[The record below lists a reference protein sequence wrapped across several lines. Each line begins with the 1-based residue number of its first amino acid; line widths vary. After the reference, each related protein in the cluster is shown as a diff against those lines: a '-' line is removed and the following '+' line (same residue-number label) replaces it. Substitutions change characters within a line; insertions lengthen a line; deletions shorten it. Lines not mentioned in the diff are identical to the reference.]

1 MAHSH
6 TGNSHAGHSHVPENF
21 GRAFAWGIGLNLLYV
36 VLEVIVGL
44 AIGSLG
50 LVADAGHN
58 ASDVLSLILAWA
70 AARLSQQPPSE
81 RFTYGLKRSPI
92 VASLFNALLL
102 FGAMG
107 IVFWEAIQRLQNP
120 EPISGAAII
129 WVTLV
134 GLIVNFG
141 TAYLF
146 VKGRGDLNI
155 RGAFLHMMADGL
167 VTLGVLL
174 AGVLIIFT
182 GANWLDPVISLV
194 IVGVVLW
201 STWGLF
207 RDTLRL
213 SLDAVPDGIN
223 PEAVR
228 DYLRSL
234 PGVTDVHDL
243 HIWAMSTTEAA
254 LTAHVIIPGHTGD
267 SNPLIQRAC
276 NGLHDKFEIV
286 HTTLQIESGEPV
298 DPCGQRSPE
307 TV

>member
-1 MAHSH
+1 MTHDH
-6 TGNSHAGHSHVPENF
+6 GHSHAPRNF
-21 GRAFAWGIGLNLLYV
+21 GRAFGIGIALNTLYV
-36 VLEVIVGL
+36 LVEAGVGL
-44 AIGSLG
+44 SIGSLG

-58 ASDVLSLILAWA
+58 ASDVLSLIIAWVG
-70 AARLSQQPPSE
+70 ARLARRSPSE

-107 IVFWEAIQRLQNP
+107 VVTWEAVGRLQDP
-120 EPISGAAII
+120 APVPGATII

-134 GLIVNFG
+134 GLVVNFG

-146 VKGRGDLNI
+146 VQGRDDLNV

-174 AGVLIIFT
+174 AGVAILFT
-182 GANWLDPVISLV
+182 GAAWLDPVISLAV
-194 IVGVVLW
+194 VGVVLW

-207 RDTLRL
+207 HDAMRL

-228 DYLRSL
+228 RHLGNL
-234 PGVTDVHDL
+234 PGVSNVHDL
-243 HIWAMSTTEAA
+243 HIWAMSTTETA
-254 LTAHVIIPGHTGD
+254 LTAHVVIPGHDGD
-267 SNPLIQRAC
+267 SNPFLQRAC
-276 NGLHDKFEIV
+276 QGLHDEFEIV
-286 HTTLQIESGEPV
+286 HTTLQIESGEPAN
-298 DPCGQRSPE
+298 PCGLMSPE
-307 TV
+307 RV

>member
-1 MAHSH
+1 MAH
-6 TGNSHAGHSHVPENF
+6 SHAGHSHTPQNF
-21 GRAFAWGIGLNLLYV
+21 GRAFAWGIGLNLTYV
-36 VLEVIVGL
+36 IVEVIVGL

-155 RGAFLHMMADGL
+155 RGAFLHMLADGL

-182 GANWLDPVISLV
+182 GATWLDPVISLV

-254 LTAHVIIPGHTGD
+254 LTAHVIIPGHNGD

-276 NGLHDKFEIV
+276 SGLHDKFEIV

>member
-1 MAHSH
+1 MAHAGH
-6 TGNSHAGHSHVPENF
+6 SHAGHSHTPQNF
-21 GRAFAWGIGLNLLYV
+21 GRAFGWGIGLNLLYV
-36 VLEVIVGL
+36 IVEVVVGL

-70 AARLSQQPPSE
+70 AARLSQRPPSE

-107 IVFWEAIQRLQNP
+107 IVFWEAIKRLQNP

-146 VKGRGDLNI
+146 VKGRDDLNI

-182 GANWLDPVISLV
+182 GANWLDPAISLV

-207 RDTLRL
+207 RDSMRL
-213 SLDAVPDGIN
+213 SLDAVPGGID

-228 DYLRSL
+228 SYLHSL
-234 PGVTDVHDL
+234 PGVEDVHDL
-243 HIWAMSTTEAA
+243 HIWAMSTTETA
-254 LTAHVIIPGHTGD
+254 LTAHVIVPKFDGN
-267 SNPLIQRAC
+267 SNPLIQSAC
-276 NGLHDKFEIV
+276 RGLHDKFEIV
-286 HTTLQIESGEPV
+286 HTTLQIESGEPA

>member
-6 TGNSHAGHSHVPENF
+6 TPQNF
-21 GRAFAWGIGLNLLYV
+21 GRAFSWGIGLNLTYV

-44 AIGSLG
+44 SIGSLG

-58 ASDVLSLILAWA
+58 ASDVLSLIIAWA
-70 AARLSQQPPSE
+70 AARLSQRPPSE

-107 IVFWEAIQRLQNP
+107 IVFWEAIKRLQNP

-134 GLIVNFG
+134 GLVVNFG

-146 VKGRGDLNI
+146 AKGRDDLNI

-174 AGVLIIFT
+174 AGVLILYT

-207 RDTLRL
+207 RDTMRL
-213 SLDAVPDGIN
+213 SLDAVPDGVDL
-223 PEAVR
+223 EAVR
-228 DYLRSL
+228 KYLQNL
-234 PGVTDVHDL
+234 PGVADVHDL
-243 HIWAMSTTEAA
+243 HIWAMSTTETAM
-254 LTAHVIIPGHTGD
+254 TAHIIVPEFDGNA
-267 SNPLIQRAC
+267 NPLIQRAC
-276 NGLHDKFEIV
+276 KGLHDHFEIV
-286 HTTLQIESGEPV
+286 HTTLQIESGEPA

>member
-1 MAHSH
+1 MAHAGH
-6 TGNSHAGHSHVPENF
+6 SHAGHSHAPKNF
-21 GRAFAWGIGLNLLYV
+21 GRAFAWGIGLNLTYV
-36 VLEVIVGL
+36 VLEVVVGL
-44 AIGSLG
+44 SIGSLG

-70 AARLSQQPPSE
+70 AARLSQRPPSE

-120 EPISGAAII
+120 EPISGVAII

-146 VKGRGDLNI
+146 VKGRDDLNI

-167 VTLGVLL
+167 VTLGVLV
-174 AGVLIIFT
+174 AGVLILLT
-182 GANWLDPVISLV
+182 GATWLDPVISLI

-207 RDTLRL
+207 RDTMRL
-213 SLDAVPDGIN
+213 SLDGVPGGID

-228 DYLRSL
+228 NYLRSL
-234 PGVTDVHDL
+234 PGVADVHDL
-243 HIWAMSTTEAA
+243 HIWAMSTTETA
-254 LTAHVIIPGHTGD
+254 LTAHVIVPEFDGN

-276 NGLHDKFEIV
+276 SGLHDHFEII
-286 HTTLQIESGEPV
+286 HTTLQIESGEPA
-298 DPCGQRSPE
+298 DPCGRRSPG